1 MPFFF
6 HPGYVAPLPP
16 GHRFP
21 MSKYDTTRDA
31 LAAAGVRFAA
41 PEAAPRALLLAAHTP
56 AYVDQVLAACVPA
69 DIERRIGFA
78 VTPAVCRR
86 SRLSVA
92 GTLAAAEAA
101 LVHGF
106 AANLAGGSHHAM
118 PDHGAGYC
126 VLNDLAVAARA
137 LLASGRVRRLL
148 ILDLDVHQGDGT
160 AVCLAD
166 EPRAFTAS
174 IHAEK
179 NFPARKARSDRD
191 IALADGTGDDAYLA
205 MLADAL
211 PGLIEAARP
220 DLLLVQ
226 AGVDVHA
233 DDRLGRLALSD
244 AGIVARSRL
253 VAEAA
258 RARGVPIAATLGG
271 GYDADVARLGRRHA
285 AALLALGGPAGAAA
299 AVLNESGCEGPANG
313 PR

>member
-1 MPFFF
+1 MFFF
-6 HPGYVAPLPP
+6 HPGYVAPLPA

-21 MSKYDTTRDA
+21 MSKYAATRDA
-31 LAAAGVRFAA
+31 LAAAGAA
-41 PEAAPRALLLAAHTP
+41 FEAPDEATRALLLAAHDET
-56 AYVDQVLAACVPA
+56 YVDQVLAARVPA
-69 DIERRIGFA
+69 AIERRIGFA
-78 VTPAVCRR
+78 VTPAVARR

-101 LVHGF
+101 LEHGF
-106 AANLAGGSHHAM
+106 AANVAGGSHHAM
-118 PDHGAGYC
+118 PDGGAGYC
-126 VLNDLAVAARA
+126 VMNDLAVAARA
-137 LLASGRVRRLL
+137 LLAAGRVRRLL

-160 AVCLAD
+160 AVCLAG

-191 IALADGTGDDAYLA
+191 VGLADGAGDDAYLEV
-205 MLADAL
+205 LAAEL
-211 PGLIEAARP
+211 PGLFDAARP
-220 DLLLVQ
+220 DLVIVQ

-233 DDRLGRLALSD
+233 DDRLGRLKLSD

-253 VAEAA
+253 VAAWA
-258 RARGVPIAATLGG
+258 RRAGVPVAATLGG

-285 AALLALGGPAGAAA
+285 AALLALAGGI
-299 AVLNESGCEGPANG
+299 LDENGCEAPGQA